1 MSEVLPMP
9 SFGDLFTDTRG
20 GDRTMRV
27 SYHDERGTV
36 VVSLW
41 LGPVCRGSFR
51 LAVGDVRRLATTLN
65 EIMLSVDSV
74 ATAGPSSDGPAPDAE
89 VSDPETAGVGAEK
102 SAVPSIDR
110 PDEVTGAVDSTR
122 LTSLPRLRVA

>member
-27 SYHDERGTV
+27 SYHSERGTV
-36 VVSLW
+36 VMSLW

-51 LAVGDVRRLATTLN
+51 LDVGDARRLASTLD
-65 EIMLSVDSV
+65 EILTSVDSTV
-74 ATAGPSSDGPAPDAE
+74 TAGPSDGPTPEADAPD
-89 VSDPETAGVGAEK
+89 PAGVGAAE
-102 SAVPSIDR
+102 STSPPIDR
-110 PDEVTGAVDSTR
+110 PNEVTGAVDSTR
-122 LTSLPRLRVA
+122 LASVTRLRVA